1 MHKVEVK
8 CSSRKFLVLK
18 VIVEMNA
25 LAKSNLCMRRIIRY
39 NFSVFFTNEQN
50 YISVVVLM

>member
-8 CSSRKFLVLK
+8 CSYRKFLVLM
-18 VIVEMNA
+18 VIVEVDA
-25 LAKSNLCMRRIIRY
+25 IAFSNLCMRRIIRY

-50 YISVVVLM
+50 YIFVVVLM

>member
-1 MHKVEVK
+1 MHKVEVE
-8 CSSRKFLVLK
+8 CSYRKFLVLK

-25 LAKSNLCMRRIIRY
+25 LAKSNLCIRRIIRY

>member
-8 CSSRKFLVLK
+8 CSSRKFIVLK

-39 NFSVFFTNEQN
+39 NFSVFFINEQN

>member
-1 MHKVEVK
+1 MHKVEVEF
-8 CSSRKFLVLK
+8 SYRKFLVLK

-25 LAKSNLCMRRIIRY
+25 LAKSNLCIRRIIRY